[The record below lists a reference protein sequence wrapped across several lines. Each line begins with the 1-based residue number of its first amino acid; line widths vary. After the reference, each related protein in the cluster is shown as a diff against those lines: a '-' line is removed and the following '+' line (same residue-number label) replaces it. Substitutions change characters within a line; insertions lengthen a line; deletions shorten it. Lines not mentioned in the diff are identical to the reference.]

1 MVHCQCPSLSLTFQ
15 NLAME
20 SGAKLKVWV
29 TETEKVTKENRDR
42 KQILKMRRIRER
54 KERLL
59 EGILADE
66 EEEEVEDPNFIP
78 LPLPSKP
85 NVLPPLLD
93 ITLVLTE
100 KYGLSLSPSKEV
112 CSQSFLDI
120 TSNIKQLVSE
130 FGSILHDASLAPFVT
145 RVKFQYVMES
155 EQCPFEGWVLR
166 KLYAFLF
173 PVFLFIFIV

>member
-1 MVHCQCPSLSLTFQ
+1 MPVFFFKKRKEGTFLNILVIVCSLSLLTFQ

-42 KQILKMRRIRER
+42 KQILKMRKIRER

-66 EEEEVEDPNFIP
+66 EEEEVEDPNFVALT
-78 LPLPSKP
+78 LPAKP

-100 KYGLSLSPSKEV
+100 KYGLSLSPSKEI
-112 CSQSFLDI
+112 CSQTFTDI

-145 RVKFQYVMES
+145 RVKFEYVMES
-155 EQCPFEGWVLR
+155 EQCPFEG
-166 KLYAFLF
+166 
-173 PVFLFIFIV
+173 